1 MLCGDFFPVP
11 GLWNRGRVAAAGVV
25 VGSTVVRRQLGRE
38 LRRLREDAGKTHAD
52 VDVARI
58 ASPTKMWRIESGK
71 TTVKPGDIWALARLY
86 DVPMDVAEALA
97 ALASGT
103 HGEGWW
109 EDHGAVVPD
118 WLGLYAGL
126 EAASRRV
133 STYHPEVVHGLLQTP
148 LYAEAVIR
156 ADPDLSDAVVERRL
170 AFRLERQRAVFGRS
184 AGVLAVLGEGAL
196 ALRVGSAAVM
206 NSQISHLRE
215 IDANGKVHI
224 RILPWTAGAHPSMKG
239 AFTILEFDEPDDP
252 ALVYI
257 ETHLGSRYFE
267 RPHQVSEYR
276 RIFGLLCDA
285 AVPIKEYR
293 P

>member
-1 MLCGDFFPVP
+1 
-11 GLWNRGRVAAAGVV
+11 
-25 VGSTVVRRQLGRE
+25 VVRRQLGRE

-52 VDVARI
+52 VDTARI
-58 ASPTKMWRIESGK
+58 ASPTKMWRIESGR

-86 DVPMDVAEALA
+86 DVPTDVAEVLA

-109 EDHGAVVPD
+109 EDNGVVVPN

-126 EAASRRV
+126 EAASRQV

-148 LYAEAVIR
+148 AYAEAVIR
-156 ADPDLSDAVVERRL
+156 ADPELPDAVVERRL
-170 AFRLERQRAVFGRS
+170 EFRLDRQRAVFGRS
-184 AGVLAVLGEGAL
+184 TGVVAILGEGAL
-196 ALRVGSAAVM
+196 ALRVGSDAVM
-206 NSQISHLRE
+206 DGQISHLRAL
-215 IDANGKVHI
+215 DAGGKVHI
-224 RILPWTAGAHPSMKG
+224 RILRWTSGAHPSMKG
-239 AFTILEFDEPDDP
+239 AFTVLDFDDPDDP

-267 RPHQVSEYR
+267 RPPEVTEYR

-285 AVPIKEYR
+285 AVPMKEYR